1 MPEGQGVGQSRK
13 RAKPRNLSCTPDI
26 TTGVL
31 GGRLNTSRFSSSNTQ
46 RFPVCKGDPS
56 AALGMTVL
64 GSSLSVSLGTFD
76 LSASRILIKEVRVCA
91 HHLIEECQYPWS
103 LIPNPC
109 FQISG
114 GVENSAFP
122 VSSFRAKPRNLS
134 CTPDITTG
142 VLGGRLNTSRF
153 SSSNIQRFP
162 ACKGDPS
169 AALGMT
175 VRGSSRSVS
184 LGTFDLS
191 ASRILIKEVRVCAHH
206 LIEERQYPWSLI
218 PNPCFQISGFGG

>member
-13 RAKPRNLSCTPDI
+13 RAKPRNLFCTPVI

-31 GGRLNTSRFSSSNTQ
+31 GGRINTSRFSSSNTQ
-46 RFPVCKGDPS
+46 HFPACKGDPS
-56 AALGMTVL
+56 AALGMTVR
-64 GSSLSVSLGTFD
+64 GSSRSVSLGTFD

-91 HHLIEECQYPWS
+91 HYLIEERQYPWS

-122 VSSFRAKPRNLS
+122 VSSFRAKSRNLS

-175 VRGSSRSVS
+175 VRGSSLSVS
-184 LGTFDLS
+184 L
-191 ASRILIKEVRVCAHH
+191 
-206 LIEERQYPWSLI
+206 I
-218 PNPCFQISGFGG
+218 PDH

>member
-56 AALGMTVL
+56 AALGMTVR

-91 HHLIEECQYPWS
+91 NHLIEECQYPWS

-109 FQISG
+109 FQIFFG
-114 GVENSAFP
+114 GVRRIALFP
-122 VSSFRAKPRNLS
+122 YCHFER
-134 CTPDITTG
+134 
-142 VLGGRLNTSRF
+142 SREIF
-153 SSSNIQRFP
+153 LAHRISQ
-162 ACKGDPS
+162 
-169 AALGMT
+169 L
-175 VRGSSRSVS
+175 VS
-184 LGTFDLS
+184 LAAGSILLVSRHQTPSVFLS
-191 ASRILIKEVRVCAHH
+191 ARG
-206 LIEERQYPWSLI
+206 I
-218 PNPCFQISGFGG
+218 PRLRSG